1 MSDFTATFTVDK
13 TPAEVFSA
21 INNVRG
27 WWSGEIEG
35 NTERLGEVWTYQYQ
49 DIHCS
54 KQEITEFVPG
64 ERVVW
69 HVLDGY
75 LNFTEDKTEWTGTDL
90 AFDIVPKGDQTEV
103 RFTHRGLV
111 PEFECFD
118 SCSSAWGFYIKASLR
133 DFIATGQGQ
142 PNEKEVTSQG

>member
-1 MSDFTATFTVDK
+1 M
-13 TPAEVFSA
+13 
-21 INNVRG
+21 
-27 WWSGEIEG
+27 
-35 NTERLGEVWTYQYQ
+35 WTYQYQ